1 MSIVKKFIIPCEF
14 GGKTSPFAVYIGEPK
29 PDSHPVHHQN
39 TWLTKERGG
48 QVPERVINSLERL
61 HKIAKE
67 NGICFAELC
76 VYALKTASSHSNSGK
91 DTEGSPSAEET
102 K

>member
-48 QVPERVINSLERL
+48 QVPERVISSLERL

-76 VYALKTASSHSNSGK
+76 VYALKTAAANNPNNNSS
-91 DTEGSPSAEET
+91 EGAPSSDGT